1 MRVRSAAIVAVCV
14 LGIVLVRS
22 VAVSQQGATPL
33 PAAAPP
39 ENRLQAGDGTKAAA
53 TAGATHAP
61 GSADPLARFDE
72 TVVPVLQRTCSP
84 CHNARMT
91 SGGVNLLEFLKAS
104 TVQEQREAWETIVR
118 QVRSGSMPPPGIP
131 RPKAEVTDAF
141 VKTMEDAFERM
152 DRNMTPDPG
161 RVTARRLNRSEYSN
175 TIRDLLGV
183 EFRADRSF
191 PTDDSGEG
199 FDNIADVLTV
209 SPLLMEKYLSAAD
222 RIATRALGLDQLPN
236 PVEVEYTVRASN
248 PPSNTGTIRRVNPS
262 TIEVTHRF
270 DFDGEY
276 DVRVGLPGDRGPD
289 GKPVTMNVWLDG
301 KLVATREVDTRPSGL
316 VFFNPYSEEQFR
328 LTAPEGEHV
337 IRVGFVGD
345 RFLETLP
352 ERDYYRSSKNKFP
365 NSVTL
370 VGPHASKGEKASR
383 KRILVCDPNS
393 GAACVEKIL
402 HTLARRAYRRPVS
415 KTEVSALLRFVD
427 DAKAN
432 GQSVEQGIRTAIMAM
447 LVSPHFLFRIERDPN
462 PTDPS
467 KVHRISDVELAS
479 RLSYF
484 LWRSMPDEELLR
496 LAEAN
501 QLHETA
507 TLRAQVARM
516 IADPR
521 SSSFAED
528 FAGQWLELR
537 NLDSVKP
544 DPDRYLYWGPELRT
558 AMKMETRLFFEH
570 MLRANRPL
578 AEFLNAKYTFLNDR
592 LAAFYGIEGVEG
604 SEFRKVDLATD
615 QRGGLLGQA
624 SILTISSYPNRTS
637 VVIRGKYILQNI
649 LGAPPPPP
657 PPDVPALEEDAVGSS
672 ASLRQQMEKH
682 RSNAV
687 CASCH
692 AKMDPLGFGL
702 ENYDAIGKWRTM
714 DGKFPIDATGV
725 LPDGRKFSGPA
736 QMREALLAQMPEF
749 AQNVVEKMMIYAM
762 GRGLQRYDR
771 VVAKEI
777 TRKLAPAQYPF
788 QQMIFEIVE
797 SLPFQSRRGEAV
809 EAQNVA
815 VRAERTHPRLQA
827 EENAR

>member
-1 MRVRSAAIVAVCV
+1 MLSVFA
-14 LGIVLVRS
+14 LGVVLVHS
-22 VAVSQQGATPL
+22 LALPQSQSTA
-33 PAAAPP
+33 PASSAQAPAGNAAP
-39 ENRLQAGDGTKAAA
+39 AS
-53 TAGATHAP
+53 AP
-61 GSADPLARFDE
+61 ASPALDPLARFDQ
-72 TVVPVLQRTCSP
+72 TVSPVLTRTCSP
-84 CHNARMT
+84 CHNARVA
-91 SGGVNLLEFLKAS
+91 SGGVNLLDFTKAH
-104 TVQEQREAWETIVR
+104 TVHDQREAWETIVR
-118 QVRSGSMPPPGIP
+118 QVRGGSMPPPGIP
-131 RPKAEVTDAF
+131 RPKSEVTDAF
-141 VKTMEDAFERM
+141 VKTIEEAFDQM

-161 RVTARRLNRSEYSN
+161 RVTARRLNRSEYTN

-183 EFRADRSF
+183 EFRADRAF

-222 RIATRALGLDQLPN
+222 RIATRALDLDKLPN

-248 PPSNTGTIRRVNPS
+248 PPSNTGSIRRVNPS
-262 TIEVTHRF
+262 TIELTHRF

-276 DVRVGLPGDRGPD
+276 DIRIGLPGDRGPE
-289 GKPVTMNVWLDG
+289 GKPVTMNVWVDG
-301 KLVATREVDTRPSGL
+301 KLAESREVDTRPSGL
-316 VFFNPYSEEQFR
+316 VFFNPYSEEQLR
-328 LTAPEGEHV
+328 LPVSEGEHV
-337 IRVGFVGD
+337 IRVAFVGD
-345 RFLETLP
+345 TFLETLP
-352 ERDYYRSSKNKFP
+352 ERYYYRSSKNKFP
-365 NSVTL
+365 NSVTV
-370 VGPHASKGEKASR
+370 VGPHPGKTEKASR
-383 KRILVCDPNS
+383 RKILLCDPNS
-393 GAACVEKIL
+393 GAVCVEKII

-415 KTEVSALLRFVD
+415 RTEVAALLRFVD

-432 GQSVEQGIRTAIMAM
+432 GQSVEHGIRTAIMAM
-447 LVSPHFLFRIERDPN
+447 LVSPHFLFRMERDPDPN
-462 PTDPS
+462 DPS
-467 KVHRISDVELAS
+467 KIHRVSDVELAS

-501 QLHETA
+501 KLHEKA
-507 TLRAQVARM
+507 ALRAQVARM
-516 IADPR
+516 IEDPR
-521 SSSFAED
+521 SASFAED

-544 DPDRYLYWGPELRT
+544 DPDRYLYWGPELRS
-558 AMKMETRLFFEH
+558 AMKAETRLFFEH
-570 MLRANRPL
+570 MLRTNRPL
-578 AEFLNAKYTFLNDR
+578 SEFLNAKYTFLNDR
-592 LAAFYGIEGVEG
+592 LAAFYGIAGVEG
-604 SEFRKVDLATD
+604 SDFRKVELATD

-624 SILTISSYPNRTS
+624 SILTISSYPSRTS

-682 RSNAV
+682 RANAI

-714 DGKFPIDATGV
+714 DGKFPIDSTGI

-777 TRKLAPAQYPF
+777 TRKLAPTQYPF
-788 QQMIFEIVE
+788 QQIVYEIVE
-797 SLPFQSRRGEAV
+797 SLPFQSRRGEAA
-809 EAQNVA
+809 EPQNVA
-815 VRAERTHPRLQA
+815 TREQQAHPRIRP
-827 EENAR
+827 EEHAR